1 MTARRF
7 PPLWSIEE
15 LAESFVEAADQAD
28 DHASDAGGRAAGRD
42 KLAGANPA
50 ALH

>member
-7 PPLWSIEE
+7 PPLWSVEE
-15 LAESFVEAADQAD
+15 LAEPSVETAVQAD
-28 DHASDAGGRAAGRD
+28 DQASDAGDRAAGRD
-42 KLAGANPA
+42 KLAEANPA